1 MNRLTTLSGQFAHRS
16 NTASSITTPGNPDD
30 VVICAAL
37 RTAITKAKRGGFK
50 DTYPED
56 LLANLL
62 AALLKKTNIDPN
74 RIQDVCIGNVLQPGA
89 GALGTRI
96 GMLMG
101 GLPASVPV
109 NVVNRQCSSG
119 LQAVAN
125 IVGAIRGG
133 FIDVGIGGGVESMS
147 HFEMM
152 KTLNPEKLSERV
164 FQDEQ
169 ARNCLIPMGLTSEN
183 VAEKYGISREAQDQ
197 LAKETHEKCVKAQEQ
212 GLFKEEIVP
221 LRVKVKDANGVEKE
235 VTVDTDE
242 GPRKGTTVADLAKLK
257 PAFQAHGTTT
267 AGNSSQVSD
276 GAALVLLAR
285 RSTAEKLR
293 LPILARFVAFTVVGV
308 PPEIMG
314 IGPAFAI
321 PAVLE
326 QASLSMDDIDI
337 FELNEAF
344 ASQVVYCVNKLKI
357 PKEKLNP
364 KGGGIALGH
373 PLGCTGARQIA
384 TLLPELRRRKLRYGV
399 VSMCVGTGMGAAAII
414 ENLVR

>member
-1 MNRLTTLSGQFAHRS
+1 MNRLTTLSGQFSHLNDNPSRVA
-16 NTASSITTPGNPDD
+16 PGNSDD

-62 AALLKKTNIDPN
+62 VALLKKTKIDPS

-89 GALGTRI
+89 GALGSRI

-101 GLPASVPV
+101 GLPVSVPV

-125 IVGAIRGG
+125 IVAAIKSG

-147 HFEMM
+147 QFDMM
-152 KTLNPEKLSERV
+152 RTLNPEKLSEKV
-164 FQDEQ
+164 FEDEQ
-169 ARNCLIPMGLTSEN
+169 GRNCLIPMGLTSEN

-197 LAKETHEKCVKAQEQ
+197 LAKESHDKCVKAQEQ

-221 LRVKVKDANGVEKE
+221 LNVKVKDADGVEKE
-235 VTVDTDE
+235 IIVDRDD
-242 GPRKGTTVADLAKLK
+242 GARKATTVANLAKLK
-257 PAFQAHGTTT
+257 PAFQANGTTT

-285 RSTAEKLR
+285 RSAAEKLR

-308 PPEIMG
+308 PPDIMG
-314 IGPAFAI
+314 IGPAVAI

-326 QASLSMDDIDI
+326 QANLSMDDIDI

-344 ASQVVYCVNKLKI
+344 ASQAVYCVKKLNI

-364 KGGGIALGH
+364 KGKPLTSCTPDSFLMLGRGGIK
-373 PLGCTGARQIA
+373 CCN
-384 TLLPELRRRKLRYGV
+384 EDV
-399 VSMCVGTGMGAAAII
+399 VLFYINKREAI
-414 ENLVR
+414 NHFQSD